1 MTPRFELAFFA
12 HAVHRHGGQERA
24 AREVLSRVADRGI
37 PVTVVA
43 GACDLGDP
51 VRFIRVPRV
60 GRPLML
66 TALAYQW
73 RARRIERRL
82 AASLTNSIG
91 AAARDADVI
100 TAQFCHASYT
110 RQFGGQRGSGL
121 HGRAWQRAAQQVFT
135 ALERRA
141 YGASRLRRV
150 IAVSAGTAR
159 DIVEYYGVD
168 SSKVHVVPNGVDL
181 ERFSPPGSGEVKAAL
196 RQRLGLPP
204 ERLLAVFVGGDWR
217 RKGVGDAVRA
227 CAGLANVTLV
237 VVGSGD
243 IAAVMKLA
251 KRESASVVC
260 VGQTTEPESYCAA
273 ADVFLYP
280 TRYET
285 FGMGALEGAAAGLPV
300 VSYRVHG
307 VEDRVVDGVNGW
319 VVPHLPE
326 ALRERLRSLEANT
339 DMRLAMGVAARASA
353 LPYSWD
359 NVAIQ
364 YFDVLAKAAQ

>member
-1 MTPRFELAFFA
+1 MSPPFELTFFA

-24 AREVLSRVADRGI
+24 AWEVLSRVANRGI

-43 GACDLGDP
+43 GECDLGDR

-66 TALAYQW
+66 TALPFQW
-73 RARRIERRL
+73 RARRIERGLRHT
-82 AASLTNSIG
+82 LTNSIG

-110 RQFGGQRGSGL
+110 AQYGGQRGSGL
-121 HGRAWQRAAQQVFT
+121 HGRAWQRVAQEVFT

-150 IAVSAGTAR
+150 IAVSVGTAR
-159 DIVEYYGVD
+159 DIVENYDVD
-168 SSKVHVVPNGVDL
+168 VAKVTVVPNGVDL
-181 ERFSPPGSGEVKAAL
+181 VRFAPASSPEAKAAL
-196 RQRLGLPP
+196 RRRLGLPSD
-204 ERLLAVFVGGDWR
+204 RLLAVFVGGDWG
-217 RKGVGDAVRA
+217 RKRVGDAVLA

-237 VVGSGD
+237 VVGPGD
-243 IAAVMKLA
+243 IAAVMRLA
-251 KRESASVVC
+251 KRASSSVLC
-260 VGQTTEPESYCAA
+260 VGQTMEPESYCAA
-273 ADVFLYP
+273 SDVFVYP

-319 VVPHLPE
+319 SVPHVPE
-326 ALRERLRSLEANT
+326 ALRERLVFLEANT
-339 DMRLAMGVAARASA
+339 AVRAAMGTAARASA
-353 LPYSWD
+353 VPYSWD
-359 NVAIQ
+359 NVAEQ
-364 YFDVLAKAAQ
+364 YFDVLAEAAR

>member
-1 MTPRFELAFFA
+1 MSFSLAFFA

-24 AREVLSRVADRGI
+24 AWEVLSRVADRGY

-43 GACDLGDP
+43 GVCDLGER
-51 VRFIRVPRV
+51 VRFIRVPRA

-66 TALAYQW
+66 TALPFQW
-73 RARRIERRL
+73 RARRIERSL
-82 AASLTNSIG
+82 PHTLTNSIG

-100 TAQFCHASYT
+100 TAQFCHAAYT
-110 RQFGGQRGSGL
+110 AQFGGQRGSGL
-121 HGRAWQRAAQQVFT
+121 HGRAWQRVAQEVFT

-150 IAVSAGTAR
+150 IAVSLGTAR
-159 DIVEYYGVD
+159 NIVEYYGVD
-168 SSKVHVVPNGVDL
+168 SGKVKVVPNGVDL
-181 ERFSPPGSGEVKAAL
+181 ARFAPATSAEAKASL

-204 ERLLAVFVGGDWR
+204 DRLLAVFIGGDWR
-217 RKGVGDAVRA
+217 RKGVDDAVRA

-237 VVGSGD
+237 VVGTGD
-243 IAAVMKLA
+243 IAAVTRLA
-251 KRESASVVC
+251 ARESASVLC

-273 ADVFLYP
+273 ADVFVYP

-319 VVPHLPE
+319 TVPHLPE
-326 ALRERLRSLEANT
+326 ALREKLGYLEANSSA
-339 DMRLAMGVAARASA
+339 RRAMGVAARASA

-359 NVAIQ
+359 NVASQ
-364 YFDVLAKAAQ
+364 YLNVLEQAAR